1 MKEATIMKWGKSGE
15 KDGVMNAR
23 VQYGLSKGAQCKS
36 QRESF
41 SEAIPKNPCHDVD
54 NAAVMIRTG
63 DRQILTVDSFV
74 CEESM
79 TLLTE
84 GCGRRV

>member
-1 MKEATIMKWGKSGE
+1 MKEAMIMKWGKSGE

-23 VQYGLSKGAQCKS
+23 VQCKS

-63 DRQILTVDSFV
+63 DRQILTVDLFA
-74 CEESM
+74 CEEST

-84 GCGRRV
+84 GCGRV